1 MTDIHSQIT
10 IAVVG
15 DVHNLWDETDE
26 LALKHLGVDLVLF
39 VGDFG
44 NESLEIVSKIAR
56 VQLPK
61 AVIMGNHD
69 AWYTASAW
77 GRKRAPYDRTK
88 EDRVQQQLDLLGE
101 AHVGF
106 GKLDFPQ
113 FNLSVVGG
121 RPFSWG
127 GSNWRNQDFYRRRFG
142 VNSFAESTARIVEA
156 AQNATG
162 DRLIFIGHSGPFGLG
177 DRPEDICGRDWKPSG
192 GDYGDPDLAE
202 AIAQVR
208 KLGKAIPLVTF
219 GHMHDRLKVRS
230 DRRRTMVCDDRETVY
245 LNGAFTPRIIEERS
259 KLRRNFS
266 LVSLE
271 NGLVSQ
277 IALVWLDS
285 SFQIVSNETLYT
297 KPMSNIYWLIQ

>member
-1 MTDIHSQIT
+1 MIKMTDIYPQIT

-26 LALKHLGVDLVLF
+26 LALKHLGVDLVLL

-44 NESLEIVSKIAR
+44 NESLEVVSKIAQI
-56 VQLPK
+56 QLPK

-77 GRKRAPYDRTK
+77 GRKRAPYDRTT

-113 FNLSVVGG
+113 FNLSVIGG

-127 GSNWRNQDFYRRRFG
+127 GSNWRNQDFYRHRFG
-142 VNSFAESTARIVEA
+142 VNSFAESTARIVAA
-156 AQNATG
+156 AQAASS
-162 DRLIFIGHSGPFGLG
+162 DRLIFIGHNGPFGLG
-177 DRPEDICGRDWKPSG
+177 DRPENICGRDWKPSG
-192 GDYGDPDLAE
+192 GDHGDPDLAE
-202 AIAQVR
+202 AIAKVR
-208 KLGKAIPLVTF
+208 QLGKAIPLVTF

-230 DRRRTMVCDDRETVY
+230 DRRRTMVCAEKETVY
-245 LNGAFTPRIIEERS
+245 LNSAFVPRIIEEQS
-259 KLRRNFS
+259 ELRRNFS
-266 LVSLE
+266 LVTIKA
-271 NGLVSQ
+271 GVVSK

-285 SFQIVSNETLYT
+285 SFQIVSNETLY
-297 KPMSNIYWLIQ
+297 SNLVEVDEP